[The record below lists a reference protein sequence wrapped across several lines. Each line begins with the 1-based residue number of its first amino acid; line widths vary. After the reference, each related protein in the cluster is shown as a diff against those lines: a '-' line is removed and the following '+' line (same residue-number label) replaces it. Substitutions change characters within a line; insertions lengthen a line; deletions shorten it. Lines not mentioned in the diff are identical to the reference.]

1 MVLPDE
7 TWKKAIQGT
16 GRPKGVIKCPRDL
29 IHLQKTPIII
39 NIFNLEVS

>member
-7 TWKKAIQGT
+7 TWKKAIQST
-16 GRPKGVIKCPRDL
+16 ERPKGVIKCPRDL

-39 NIFNLEVS
+39 NIFNLEGS